1 VAGSIQSFRI
11 AYAEGAGKT
20 VTYVI
25 PDGKR
30 VSVKYVTAQNE
41 SSVDAFVYVGVH
53 GIYAFRLYLPATAT
67 AQRAELMMVG
77 YERETVALITTGSN
91 THAMLSG
98 FIFDDPLGNPARDTD
113 LPGASPLPTRP
124 PGA

>member
-1 VAGSIQSFRI
+1 VAGGIQSFRI

-20 VTYVI
+20 RTYVI

-41 SSVDAFVYVGVH
+41 SPADAFVYVGVH
-53 GIYAFRLYLPATAT
+53 GIYAFRLYLPATDT

-77 YERETVALITTGSN
+77 YERETIALITTGSN

-98 FIFDDPLGNPARDTD
+98 FIFDDPVGNPAGSSDRPGPAP
-113 LPGASPLPTRP
+113 LPGWPS
-124 PGA
+124 GA